1 MTREEQTIR
10 SDKTRQAILD
20 TALEIGIEEG
30 FEAITIRKIINR
42 MKYSTGV
49 VYHYFKDKQEVI
61 DAIEKSE
68 TDWLRSEITA
78 VQDSSKDIVWNMK
91 TTFHRMMQLAHRE
104 PEKYNLIVLHKYS
117 RQKPAKP
124 EWISYLGERMK
135 QGMEDGILRPMDPE
149 QAALTIWSSYL
160 GFHLMI
166 SRYSELTEEQAEDL
180 FRVQSDIIFNGVLVH
195 EQDR

>member
-1 MTREEQTIR
+1 MTRKEQASR
-10 SDKTRQAILD
+10 SDKTRQEILN

-30 FEAITIRKIINR
+30 FEAVTIRKIINK

-68 TDWLRSEITA
+68 TDWLRSEIMA
-78 VQDSSKDIVWNMK
+78 LQDNTKDIVWNMK
-91 TTFHRMMQLAHRE
+91 TTFHKMMQLAHQE

-124 EWISYLGERMK
+124 EWISYLSERMK
-135 QGMEDGILRPMDPE
+135 HGMEAGIFREMDPE
-149 QAALTIWSSYL
+149 KAALSIWSSFM

-166 SRYSELTEEQAEDL
+166 SRYSDLSPEQAEKMFLVQFDIL
-180 FRVQSDIIFNGVLVH
+180 FKGVLVH
-195 EQDR
+195 E